1 MSQVRV
7 DRIVINV
14 GVQKLTLT
22 PEELRELQDMLNELC
37 PKPSTTPFIYPMY
50 IERPEPLPYSP
61 DQPYWEQPIV
71 TCDGKANILSL
82 TCSTAGAGV

>member
-37 PKPSTTPFIYPMY
+37 PKPSTSPVIYPMY
-50 IERPEPLPYSP
+50 IERPAPPPYK
-61 DQPYWEQPIV
+61 DNQPYWDQPTV
-71 TCDGKANILSL
+71 TCEGQANILSL